1 MGGTLDASGAT
12 RASQPVRPGG
22 AARAAILIFT
32 AAEAAR
38 LLADENTQDG
48 LSWYVGLMGLFAAF
62 ILSLAA
68 VTGSGEPI
76 APGCPVDPDPGHA
89 RSRSDIDSIT
99 GLFVALAFQAAV
111 LFAGPT
117 LWGWVTAMALL
128 TAIPLSLSHG
138 LLEGLALAMSPIA
151 GIIAVPTLMVVHQQ
165 AEAAHAES
173 QALLVELEGTRHEL
187 ERSAEH
193 VEELADLD
201 ERNRLARSLHD
212 PVSQVIFTIAL
223 TARSVQLLLRDDPPR
238 VRQQLEKL
246 QELTATALGELR
258 SLIAHMR
265 P

>member
-1 MGGTLDASGAT
+1 
-12 RASQPVRPGG
+12 
-22 AARAAILIFT
+22 
-32 AAEAAR
+32 
-38 LLADENTQDG
+38 
-48 LSWYVGLMGLFAAF
+48 MGLFVLFTFSLWRPSRARWRAHGY
-62 ILSLAA
+62 LAA
-68 VTGSGEPI
+68 QSILILGML
-76 APGCPVDPDPGHA
+76 ARDP
-89 RSRSDIDSIT
+89 DIDSIT

-212 PVSQVIFTIAL
+212 SVSQVIFTIAL